1 MADRVLIA
9 DDVALN
15 RHILGS
21 LLSRAGF
28 DCLMAGDGHEA
39 LRSAREAQ
47 PDLVL
52 LDILMPGLDGY
63 EVCAQLKADPA
74 TADIPVIFLSS
85 LDEAA
90 DKVKGLAAGAADYV
104 AKPFDRGEVLARV
117 QTQLRLRHLTRSLQ
131 SLNRDLTDKQARLD
145 EDLRAAADI
154 QRALI
159 PPPGLALSGLH
170 ASWLFVPSA
179 QVGGDIFN
187 ALQLDDEHVAFYIL
201 DVNGHGV
208 PAAMI
213 ALLVWQSLLPAMG
226 LVVARDAGS
235 SAIVAPAAVL
245 AALEVDYPFERFER
259 YFTIAYLVLHLPSGR
274 LRYSSAAHPAPL
286 LARGGEALRAL
297 GEGGPIV
304 GLGLGGYEEGEL
316 VLERG
321 DRLFLYT
328 DGIVEFEAAS
338 GEVFGQER
346 FHQALGAARGL
357 PLAAVGE
364 HLRGALERFGGG
376 AAAQDDI
383 SLFALEY
390 HGRAG

>member
-1 MADRVLIA
+1 MADRILIV
-9 DDVALN
+9 DDLAVN
-15 RHILGS
+15 RQL
-21 LLSRAGF
+21 LRAALSRAGF
-28 DCLMAGDGHEA
+28 DCLLAGDGPAA
-39 LRSAREAQ
+39 LLAAREDK

-52 LDILMPGLDGY
+52 LDVLMPGMDGY
-63 EVCAQLKADPA
+63 QVCAQLKADPA

-131 SLNRDLTDKQARLD
+131 DLNRDLTEKQARLD

-159 PPPGLALSGLH
+159 PPPGLAFPGLH

-179 QVGGDIFN
+179 RVGGDIFN
-187 ALQLDDEHVAFYIL
+187 ALQLDDEHVAIYIL

-208 PAAMI
+208 PPAMI
-213 ALLVWQSLLPAMG
+213 ALLVWQSLSPAMG
-226 LVVARDAGS
+226 LVVARDAGK
-235 SAIVAPAAVL
+235 SAIARPAAVL
-245 AALEVDYPFERFER
+245 AALESEYPFERFER
-259 YFTIAYLVLHLPSGR
+259 YFTIAYLVLHVPSGR
-274 LRYSSAAHPAPL
+274 LIHSSAAHPAPL
-286 LARGGEALRAL
+286 VARRGGGLQALA
-297 GEGGPIV
+297 EGGSIV
-304 GLGLGGYEEGEL
+304 GLRLGGYEEGEV
-316 VLERG
+316 VLEPG

-328 DGIVEFEAAS
+328 DGIVEYESAS

-346 FHQALGAARGL
+346 FHQALREARGL

-364 HLRGALERFGGG
+364 HLYGSLERFGGG
-376 AAAQDDI
+376 AAAHDDI
-383 SLFALEY
+383 SLFTLEY
-390 HGRAG
+390 HGPGH